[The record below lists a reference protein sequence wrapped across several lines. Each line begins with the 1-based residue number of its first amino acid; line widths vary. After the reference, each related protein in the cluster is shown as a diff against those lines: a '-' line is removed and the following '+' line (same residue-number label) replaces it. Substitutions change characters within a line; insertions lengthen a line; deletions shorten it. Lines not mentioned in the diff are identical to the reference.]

1 MFAVSLILGR
11 CATSSSSSALI
22 VGAIVVTRVSGFVM
36 RRAVRLAAA
45 SRTRLESADVSEQR
59 RRQRTDAAARM
70 LNHVVALVVWTA
82 VTIVVFHLFEID
94 AAFFLSSAGFIG
106 AAVAIGGQHKVN
118 DYLTGLSVL
127 FEDRY
132 GVGDE
137 LVVEVMGRE
146 PIHAVV
152 DNIGLVTT
160 RLRDERSTL
169 HVPNAQLVVVRN
181 LSQEAIASTVRLHAP
196 RRGRRRD
203 RGRGGAQPRRDRA
216 ADRRRVRRRSGGPSH
231 AGRHRRRRCAHRPP
245 ARRTHP
251 FAAGGARR
259 AGAAGLAGGRRA
271 RAARWRRITRRSSS
285 DSPPQTPESWLVVRA
300 KSRHSTRTVHSLHTC
315 FARSIWVSAVP
326 VVPTG
331 KNSSGSVS
339 RHRAWSRQV
348 GSAAP
353 RARLDAR
360 IDTDVLLRG
369 RGTSAPTGRENYG
382 TIVRNDKGS
391 PDDRAW

>member
-1 MFAVSLILGR
+1 MRDVLILLG
-11 CATSSSSSALI
+11 LI
-22 VGAIVVTRVSGFVM
+22 VGAVVVTRLSGFVM

-82 VTIVVFHLFEID
+82 VTIAVFHLFDID

-181 LSQEAIASTVRLHAP
+181 LSQEAVASTVRLRLPDAGDADLE
-196 RRGRRRD
+196 RT
-203 RGRGGAQPRRDRA
+203 A
-216 ADRRRVRRRSGGPSH
+216 AEAVRSL
-231 AGRHRRRRCAHRPP
+231 AGTEQLTDVVFVGDLA
-245 ARRTHP
+245 
-251 FAAGGARR
+251 ARR
-259 AGAAGLAGGRRA
+259 AQDGTVDVAVRTGRPLDERTKSVLVA
-271 RAARWRRITRRSSS
+271 RAEQA
-285 DSPPQTPESWLVVRA
+285 
-300 KSRHSTRTVHSLHTC
+300 
-315 FARSIWVSAVP
+315 
-326 VVPTG
+326 
-331 KNSSGSVS
+331 
-339 RHRAWSRQV
+339 
-348 GSAAP
+348 
-353 RARLDAR
+353 
-360 IDTDVLLRG
+360 LRG
-369 RGTSAPTGRENYG
+369 
-382 TIVRNDKGS
+382 
-391 PDDRAW
+391 

>member
-1 MFAVSLILGR
+1 MVRDVLVLLG
-11 CATSSSSSALI
+11 LI
-22 VGAIVVTRVSGFVM
+22 VGAIVVTRLSGFVM

-45 SRTRLESADVSEQR
+45 SRTRLESADVTEQR

-82 VTIVVFHLFEID
+82 VTIVVFHLFDID

-137 LVVEVMGRE
+137 LVVEVTGRE

-181 LSQEAIASTVRLHAP
+181 LSQEAIASTVRLHLPDGTDA
-196 RRGRRRD
+196 GT
-203 RGRGGAQPRRDRA
+203 A
-216 ADRRRVRRRSGGPSH
+216 AEAVRN
-231 AGRHRRRRCAHRPP
+231 
-245 ARRTHP
+245 
-251 FAAGGARR
+251 
-259 AGAAGLAGGRRA
+259 LAGTEQLTDVVFVGDL
-271 RAARWRRITRRSSS
+271 AARPRQ
-285 DSPPQTPESWLVVRA
+285 D
-300 KSRHSTRTVHSLHTC
+300 
-315 FARSIWVSAVP
+315 
-326 VVPTG
+326 
-331 KNSSGSVS
+331 GSV
-339 RHRAWSRQV
+339 
-348 GSAAP
+348 
-353 RARLDAR
+353 
-360 IDTDVLLRG
+360 DVAVR
-369 RGTSAPTGRENYG
+369 TGRPLDER
-382 TIVRNDKGS
+382 TRSLLVE
-391 PDDRAW
+391 RAEQALRP